1 MNLVQLKIQKDGSL
15 ASYIKILRKFDSSL
29 TIGGIRQNIE
39 NHDFVIAFDLDHYDV
54 VEELQGIDRKALFMD
69 MIKNLCAAGARVS
82 VYQNGVLSSMERL
95 DNRLRTM
102 KEIAQE
108 VEKDID
114 RETE

>member
-29 TIGGIRQNIE
+29 TIGGIRQNIA

-82 VYQNGVLSSMERL
+82 VYQNGALSSMERL
-95 DNRLRTM
+95 DHRLRTM